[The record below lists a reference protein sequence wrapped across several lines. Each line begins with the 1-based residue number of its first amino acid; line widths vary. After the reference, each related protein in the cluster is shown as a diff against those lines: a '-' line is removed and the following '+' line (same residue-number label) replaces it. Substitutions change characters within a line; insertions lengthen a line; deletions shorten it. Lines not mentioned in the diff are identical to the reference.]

1 MAKYNNFIMRTTIA
15 ILKAAADETRARI
28 LLALSLKELCVCQI
42 TAVLDLAPSTVSK
55 HLSILYGAELVNM
68 RKCGKWVYYSLAGN
82 DAPKSVRELL
92 KWVIAYSVDSE
103 EARRDLKK
111 LRKVTS
117 VPPEDLC
124 KD

>member
-1 MAKYNNFIMRTTIA
+1 
-15 ILKAAADETRARI
+15 
-28 LLALSLKELCVCQI
+28 
-42 TAVLDLAPSTVSK
+42 
-55 HLSILYGAELVNM
+55 M
-68 RKCGKWVYYSLAGN
+68 RKCGKWVYYSLAGK

-92 KWVIAYSVDSE
+92 KWVIASSMDSE

-117 VPPEDLC
+117 VLPEDLC